1 MIYISDIPDYEEDI
15 LRLSKTEK
23 IDFSKAINDLLRS
36 IFSTHIPEGV
46 LDVIQILM
54 WAFLICFIGWIIYK
68 EFGSFYRAPTVEAI
82 DLQYFSSNTEMG
94 STEDAD
100 IRGHNFVQ
108 EIQKAVNDGDFAL
121 AIHLRYL
128 MTLQRLDNMKRIKWQ
143 PTKTPM
149 MYVREMPVDAH
160 KLKDITMTF
169 LYIKYG
175 HYPANQTIFDEVT
188 TIYNELCT
196 IKAREEVN
204 NE

>member
-23 IDFSKAINDLLRS
+23 IDFNKAINDLLRS
-36 IFSTHIPEGV
+36 IFSTHVPEGV

-54 WAFLICFIGWIIYK
+54 WVFLICFIGWIIYK
-68 EFGSFYRAPTVEAI
+68 EFGSFYRAPSVDNI
-82 DLQYFSSNTEMG
+82 DPQYFSSNTEIG
-94 STEDAD
+94 AKEDAD

-128 MTLQRLDNMKRIKWQ
+128 MTLQRLDKMKRIKWQ

-149 MYVREMPVDAH
+149 IYVRELEWGAD
-160 KLKDITMTF
+160 KLKEITMAF

-175 HYPANQTIFDEVT
+175 HYPANREIFDEVT
-188 TIYNELCT
+188 AISNSLSTMT
-196 IKAREEVN
+196 EEGG
-204 NE
+204 EHE

>member
-36 IFSTHIPEGV
+36 IFCTHIPEGV

-68 EFGSFYRAPTVEAI
+68 EFGSFYRAPSVDNI
-82 DLQYFSSNTEMG
+82 DPQYFSSNTEIG
-94 STEDAD
+94 AKEDAD

-108 EIQKAVNDGDFAL
+108 ELQKAINEGDFAL

-149 MYVREMPVDAH
+149 MYVRELEWGAD
-160 KLKDITMTF
+160 KLKEITMAF

-175 HYPANQTIFDEVT
+175 HYPANREIFDEVT
-188 TIYNELCT
+188 AISNTLST
-196 IKAREEVN
+196 MTEEGG
-204 NE
+204 EHE

>member
-36 IFSTHIPEGV
+36 IFSTHVPEGV

-68 EFGSFYRAPTVEAI
+68 EFGSFYRAPSVDNI
-82 DLQYFSSNTEMG
+82 DPQYFSSNTEIG
-94 STEDAD
+94 AKEDAD

-108 EIQKAVNDGDFAL
+108 ELQKAVNDGDFAL

-149 MYVREMPVDAH
+149 MYVRELEWDAD
-160 KLKDITMTF
+160 KLKEITMAF

-175 HYPANQTIFDEVT
+175 HYPANREIFDEVT
-188 TIYNELCT
+188 AISNTLST
-196 IKAREEVN
+196 MTEEGG
-204 NE
+204 EHE

>member
-68 EFGSFYRAPTVEAI
+68 EFGSFYRAPSVDNI
-82 DLQYFSSNTEMG
+82 DPQYFSSNTEMG

-108 EIQKAVNDGDFAL
+108 ELQKAVDDGDFAL

-149 MYVREMPVDAH
+149 MYVRELEWGAD
-160 KLKDITMTF
+160 KLKEITMAF

-175 HYPANQTIFDEVT
+175 HYPANREIFDEVT
-188 TIYNELCT
+188 AISNTLSTMTE
-196 IKAREEVN
+196 KGGEHE
-204 NE
+204 

>member
-1 MIYISDIPDYEEDI
+1 MIYISNIPNYEEDI

-23 IDFSKAINDLLRS
+23 IDFNSAISDLLRS

-46 LDVIQILM
+46 LDVIHILM
-54 WAFLICFIGWIIYK
+54 WVFLICFIGWILYK
-68 EFGSFYRAPTVEAI
+68 EFGSFYSAPSVESI
-82 DLQYFSSNTEMG
+82 DPQYFSSNTEMG

-108 EIQKAVNDGDFAL
+108 ELQKAVYEGDFAL

-128 MTLQRLDNMKRIKWQ
+128 MTLQRLDNMKRIAWQ

-149 MYVREMPVDAH
+149 MYVRELERGAD
-160 KLKDITMTF
+160 KLREITMAF

-175 HYPANQTIFDEVT
+175 HYPASKEMFDDVT
-188 TIYNELCT
+188 AISNSLCT
-196 IKAREEVN
+196 MTEEGG
-204 NE
+204 EHE

>member
-23 IDFSKAINDLLRS
+23 IDFNNAISDLLRS
-36 IFSTHIPEGV
+36 IFSIHVPESV

-54 WAFLICFIGWIIYK
+54 WVFLICFIGWIIYK

-82 DLQYFSSNTEMG
+82 DSQYFSSNTEMG

-128 MTLQRLDNMKRIKWQ
+128 MTLQRLDNMKRIVWQ

-149 MYVREMPVDAH
+149 MYVRELEWGAD
-160 KLKDITMTF
+160 KLREITMAF

-175 HYPANQTIFDEVT
+175 HYPASKELLDDVT
-188 TIYNELCT
+188 AIGNTLCT
-196 IKAREEVN
+196 MTEEGG
-204 NE
+204 EHE

>member
-23 IDFSKAINDLLRS
+23 IDFSKAISDLLKS
-36 IFSTHIPEGV
+36 IFSIHVPEGV

-68 EFGSFYRAPTVEAI
+68 EFGSFYRAPSVDNI
-82 DLQYFSSNTEMG
+82 DPQYFSSNTEMG

-108 EIQKAVNDGDFAL
+108 EIQEAVNDGDFAL

-149 MYVREMPVDAH
+149 MYVRELEWGAD
-160 KLKDITMTF
+160 KLKEITMAF

-175 HYPANQTIFDEVT
+175 HYPANREIFDEVT
-188 TIYNELCT
+188 AISNTLST
-196 IKAREEVN
+196 MTEEGG
-204 NE
+204 EHE

>member
-36 IFSTHIPEGV
+36 IFSTHVPEGV

-68 EFGSFYRAPTVEAI
+68 EFGSFYRAPSVDNI
-82 DLQYFSSNTEMG
+82 DPQYFSSNTEIG
-94 STEDAD
+94 AKEDAD

-108 EIQKAVNDGDFAL
+108 ELQKAVDDGDFAL

-149 MYVREMPVDAH
+149 MYVRELEWGAD
-160 KLKDITMTF
+160 KLKEITMAF

-175 HYPANQTIFDEVT
+175 HYPANREIFDEVT
-188 TIYNELCT
+188 AISNTLST
-196 IKAREEVN
+196 MTEEGG
-204 NE
+204 EHE

>member
-36 IFSTHIPEGV
+36 IFSTHVPEGV

-68 EFGSFYRAPTVEAI
+68 EFGSFYRAPSVDNI
-82 DLQYFSSNTEMG
+82 DPQYFSSNTEIG
-94 STEDAD
+94 AKEDAD

-108 EIQKAVNDGDFAL
+108 ELQKAVDDGDFAL

-149 MYVREMPVDAH
+149 MYVRELEWDAD
-160 KLKDITMTF
+160 KLKEITMAF

-175 HYPANQTIFDEVT
+175 HYPANREIFDEVT
-188 TIYNELCT
+188 AISNTLST
-196 IKAREEVN
+196 MTEEGG
-204 NE
+204 EHE

>member
-36 IFSTHIPEGV
+36 IFSTHVPEGV

-68 EFGSFYRAPTVEAI
+68 EFGSFYRAPSVDNI
-82 DLQYFSSNTEMG
+82 DPKYFSSNTEMG

-108 EIQKAVNDGDFAL
+108 ELQKAVNDGDFAL

-128 MTLQRLDNMKRIKWQ
+128 MTLQRLDNMKRIVWQ

-149 MYVREMPVDAH
+149 MYVRELEWGAD
-160 KLKDITMTF
+160 KLKEITMAF

-175 HYPANQTIFDEVT
+175 HYPASGELFDDVT
-188 TIYNELCT
+188 AISNSLCT
-196 IKAREEVN
+196 MTEEGG
-204 NE
+204 EHE

>member
-23 IDFSKAINDLLRS
+23 IDFSNALGDLLRS
-36 IFSTHIPEGV
+36 IFSIHIPESV

-54 WAFLICFIGWIIYK
+54 WVFLICFIGWIIYK
-68 EFGSFYRAPTVEAI
+68 EFGS
-82 DLQYFSSNTEMG
+82 LYFSSNTEMG

-108 EIQKAVNDGDFAL
+108 ELQKAVYDGDFAL

-128 MTLQRLDNMKRIKWQ
+128 MTLQRLDNMKRIAWQ

-149 MYVREMPVDAH
+149 MYVRELEKGAD
-160 KLKDITMTF
+160 KLREITMAF

-175 HYPANQTIFDEVT
+175 HYPASKELFDDVT
-188 TIYNELCT
+188 AISNSLCT
-196 IKAREEVN
+196 ITEEGG
-204 NE
+204 EHE